1 MRLMNPK
8 KLLMYE
14 LSMKWDKWIQSLIKA
29 LVKCMDEIKESRNV
43 IKLWAKYI
51 NEINESKVWLKH

>member
-8 KLLMYE
+8 KWLMYE
-14 LSMKWDKWIQSLIKA
+14 LSMKWDKWIQSLITA

>member
-8 KLLMYE
+8 KWLMYE

-43 IKLWAKYI
+43 IKLW
-51 NEINESKVWLKH
+51 